1 MIVKNE
7 ITFILGETTGLC
19 FPASCSSSAQWPIL
33 RGNFPEWIPDPT
45 ELPPLITV
53 PAPPWGRASWG
64 PSPGLWGLLWELQIV
79 RIQKKKPRKKES
91 DKCYRKT
98 EQRGSTGVSV
108 GVSLSCSWMC
118 KHLALA
124 LLQWPGLSWH
134 QARLGMRKQLQKHE
148 VNRDVPALSC
158 SALTLID
165 TLASNRIFSSPFQCM
180 SWESWELGIHKQDL
194 NSQRKSSSPQS
205 PIPSGSSLPRWQSSS
220 VNSSLHPG
228 D

>member
-1 MIVKNE
+1 MLSSFLLQQCPVANTQGKFSRVDPWSYW
-7 ITFILGETTGLC
+7 TSPTDH
-19 FPASCSSSAQWPIL
+19 CSSPPMGQGFL
-33 RGNFPEWIPDPT
+33 RALTRTLGAAVGATNSQNI
-45 ELPPLITV
+45 
-53 PAPPWGRASWG
+53 
-64 PSPGLWGLLWELQIV
+64 
-79 RIQKKKPRKKES
+79 KKKTRKKES

-124 LLQWPGLSWH
+124 LLQWPSLSWH